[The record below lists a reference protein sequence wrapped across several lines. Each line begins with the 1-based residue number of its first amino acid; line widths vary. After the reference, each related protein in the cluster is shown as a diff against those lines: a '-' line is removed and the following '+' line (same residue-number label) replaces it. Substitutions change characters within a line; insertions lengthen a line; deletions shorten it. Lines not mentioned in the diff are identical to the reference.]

1 MVEFKVG
8 LTPQSFRWQ
17 QKLLLLLL
25 KAQQLPSEI
34 KRRLSR
40 SGRLSLSSKVCGE
53 TMPTMQLR
61 PWRHEK
67 GMHLQNA
74 RSSDI
79 GLIEQCSTRFR
90 IQPVHYC
97 ADFTEMVLGDMTC

>member
-1 MVEFKVG
+1 
-8 LTPQSFRWQ
+8 
-17 QKLLLLLL
+17 
-25 KAQQLPSEI
+25 
-34 KRRLSR
+34 
-40 SGRLSLSSKVCGE
+40 
-53 TMPTMQLR
+53 MPTMQLR

-97 ADFTEMVLGDMTC
+97 ADFAEVVLGDMICDIGVDCQIEMIEDTTIVVQNVAE